1 MVPVSSCSAE
11 GRCARHEPKPHKESR
26 ATAAR
31 LSSRFICPRPP
42 LRSFTKEMG
51 VGRTYTRKALR
62 HRWATE
68 GLQPISS
75 EPAPAHRPWAP
86 VPGATLKRTSVG
98 HGSSHR
104 TRTIITTE
112 VSAPDAENLGLRRP
126 ATRSLPKEDLGIPRR
141 PVDRRLRT
149 NSAAAILDVPAW
161 GATPR
166 RSVSDYDKE
175 EKPGAF
181 GYFLS

>member
-1 MVPVSSCSAE
+1 MSQNLN
-11 GRCARHEPKPHKESR
+11 KESR
-26 ATAAR
+26 AKAAR
-31 LSSRFICPRPP
+31 LSSRFLCPRPP

-51 VGRTYTRKALR
+51 LLKYKARKPFGAVGV
-62 HRWATE
+62 TE

-75 EPAPAHRPWAP
+75 EPAPSHRPWAS
-86 VPGATLKRTSVG
+86 VPGATPKRTSMERGV
-98 HGSSHR
+98 SRRAR
-104 TRTIITTE
+104 TRTATE
-112 VSAPDAENLGLRRP
+112 TSTPDAEASVSSKP

-141 PVDRRLRT
+141 LDDRRCGA
-149 NSAAAILDVPAW
+149 NSAAPILDIPAW

-181 GYFLS
+181 GYFLT

>member
-1 MVPVSSCSAE
+1 MSQNL
-11 GRCARHEPKPHKESR
+11 HEESR

-31 LSSRFICPRPP
+31 LSSRFLCPRPP

-51 VGRTYTRKALR
+51 ALEEPIQEKPFGTVGT
-62 HRWATE
+62 TE

-75 EPAPAHRPWAP
+75 EPAPSHRPWAS
-86 VPGATLKRTSVG
+86 VPGATPKRTSVG
-98 HGSSHR
+98 HGSR
-104 TRTIITTE
+104 RCTRTIIATE
-112 VSAPDAENLGLRRP
+112 VSAPDAENLGLHKP

-141 PVDRRLRT
+141 PVDRWLRT

-166 RSVSDYDKE
+166 RSDSDYDKE

-181 GYFLS
+181 GYFLT